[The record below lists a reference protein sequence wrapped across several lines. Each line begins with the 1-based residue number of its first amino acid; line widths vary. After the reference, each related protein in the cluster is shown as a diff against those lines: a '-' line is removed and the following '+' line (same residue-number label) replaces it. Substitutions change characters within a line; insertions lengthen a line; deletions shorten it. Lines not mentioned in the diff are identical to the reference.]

1 VRFDGQRSGHT
12 MSVCQSFRLSKPQP
26 RWLPAAT
33 LGIAL
38 SLAVPIAAAGA
49 VSPTA
54 SITDLQRDLGALQA
68 LLEQVGAGPDDSDA
82 KSAGSHTDLGDG
94 SSVFRRRSLVTIVHT
109 AARDLDQLIGD
120 YRAAGD
126 RRRASDTQTLRVS
139 MYELSER
146 IERLAEPAGPKTITV
161 LRDQSRSQLTELV
174 QDLDLLVAE
183 PVAAPTA
190 APGPQPRS

>member
-1 VRFDGQRSGHT
+1 
-12 MSVCQSFRLSKPQP
+12 MSVCQSFRPWKPQR

-33 LGIAL
+33 LGLTL
-38 SLAVPIAAAGA
+38 SLAAPLTAAAA

-54 SITDLQRDLGALQA
+54 SIVNLERDLGALQA
-68 LLEQVGAGPDDSDA
+68 LLEEVDPGPDDSA
-82 KSAGSHTDLGDG
+82 ARSVGSNADLGDG
-94 SSVFRRRSLVTIVHT
+94 SPAFRRQSLVTIVH
-109 AARDLDQLIGD
+109 AATRDLDELIGD

-126 RRRASDTQTLRVS
+126 QRRASDAQTLRLS

-146 IERLAEPAGPKTITV
+146 IERLAEPAGPKTVTV
-161 LRDQSRSQLTELV
+161 LRDQSRSQLAELV

-190 APGPQPRS
+190 APDPQSQP